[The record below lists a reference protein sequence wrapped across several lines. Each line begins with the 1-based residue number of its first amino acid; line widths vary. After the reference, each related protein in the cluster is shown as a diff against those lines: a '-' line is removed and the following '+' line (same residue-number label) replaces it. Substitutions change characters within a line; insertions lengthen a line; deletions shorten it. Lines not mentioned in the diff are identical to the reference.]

1 MTEPGSFSTLAALK
15 ETGEPVCV
23 TFAAHAIER
32 FCERVRPGL
41 GAGPA
46 CLQLQ
51 GLASACSVTAERPS
65 SAWRSKAL
73 MWLPVGDIAFPL
85 VPSSRGRDELVAT
98 TCLTKRADPSSA
110 VAA

>member
-1 MTEPGSFSTLAALK
+1 MIEAGSFKTLVAIK

-41 GAGPA
+41 GAGSA

-51 GLASACSVTAERPS
+51 GLASAFAVTAEPPS
-65 SAWRSKAL
+65 WARHSKAQ
-73 MWLPVGDIAFPL
+73 MWLLVGDIAFPL
-85 VPSSRGRDELVAT
+85 VPSGGDRRELVAT
-98 TCLTKRADPSSA
+98 TCLAKRAGSTRA